1 MALCQWVYDYVILF
15 NTMDVAPTSIRIP
28 RDLRDQLE
36 KIAKE
41 QRRSLSNL
49 VLLVLEQFVE
59 RYPHTK

>member
-41 QRRSLSNL
+41 QRRSLINL